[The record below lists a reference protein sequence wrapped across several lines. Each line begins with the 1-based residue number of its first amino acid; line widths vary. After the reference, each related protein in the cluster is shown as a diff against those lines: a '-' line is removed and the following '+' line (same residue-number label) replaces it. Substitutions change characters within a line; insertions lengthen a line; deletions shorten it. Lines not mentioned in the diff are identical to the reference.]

1 MKDAVISFRVSKKEK
16 QDVKKVAKKLKKTVS
31 TLCYDF
37 VIGLVE
43 EHIEPEIKLSDLRPP
58 PAPKIFRPVV
68 QNHTFDK
75 SFLERPRGTYGDN
88 FNLIQELKQVLKS
101 RAG

>member
-1 MKDAVISFRVSKKEK
+1 MKDAVISFRLSKQEK
-16 QDVKKVAKKLKKTVS
+16 QDVKKVAKKLRKTVS

-43 EHIEPEIKLSDLRPP
+43 EHIEPKIKLSDLRPP
-58 PAPKIFRPVV
+58 SAPKIFHPVV
-68 QNHTFDK
+68 QSYTDK
-75 SFLERPRGTYGDN
+75 SFLGKQRGTYGDN